1 MSLKTGNRKFHGGFY
16 FLSISLLFSFVY
28 SISLI
33 PIYQLAMRT
42 LHTFFFLALAI
53 SCASPQVATEVLV
66 ETSDYK
72 TIGSVERYDSDIYK
86 LIPEGAVI
94 EVLASGFEWS
104 EGPLW
109 LTTQNALIFTDVPT
123 NKIWKWTEEDSLT
136 LFLEPS
142 GYLGTEKNKKEP
154 GANGLALDLE
164 GNLIL
169 CQHGERRIAKMN
181 TSIATPTPDFTA
193 LASDYEGKKFN
204 SPNDL
209 VLNNSGQIFFTDPP
223 YGLDDWNPKELDF
236 QGVYRLDTDGTLHLL
251 LDSLNRPNGIG
262 ISPDQKTLYVAQSD
276 AQKARY
282 YAFEL
287 EENGDVKTGK
297 ILLDATASVGKNLP
311 GLPDGLTVHSS
322 GTLFASGPGG
332 IWVISAEGKH
342 LGTIQTGQGTSNC
355 TFDEDE
361 RYLYMT
367 ADAFL
372 MRIKLN

>member
-1 MSLKTGNRKFHGGFY
+1 MRK
-16 FLSISLLFSFVY
+16 LSIRVLILLASSFACSKPKV
-28 SISLI
+28 S
-33 PIYQLAMRT
+33 
-42 LHTFFFLALAI
+42 
-53 SCASPQVATEVLV
+53 TESRMP
-66 ETSDYK
+66 ESTYK
-72 TIGSVERYDSDIYK
+72 TVGFVERLSSEIGT
-86 LIPEGAVI
+86 LISEGAEI

-109 LTTQNALIFTDVPT
+109 IEDQNALLFSDVPS
-123 NKIWKWTEEDSLT
+123 NRIWKWTEKDSLS

-154 GANGLALDLE
+154 GSNGLALDGE

-181 TSIATPTPDFTA
+181 SPLSIPKADFTA
-193 LASDYEGKKFN
+193 IVSDVDGKRFN

-209 VLNNSGQIFFTDPP
+209 VFNKEGQVFFTDPP

-236 QGVYRLDTDGTLHLL
+236 QGVYRLDVDGSLSLL
-251 LDSLNRPNGIG
+251 LDSLSRPNGIG
-262 ISPDQKTLYVAQSD
+262 LSPDQKTLYIAQSD

-287 EENGDVKTGK
+287 DEDGDVLSGK
-297 ILLDATASVGKNLP
+297 ILLDATASVGAELP

-332 IWVISAEGKH
+332 IWVISSEGRH
-342 LGTIQTGQGTSNC
+342 LGIIRTGQGTSNC
-355 TFDEDE
+355 AFDSDE
-361 RYLYMT
+361 SYLYMT
-367 ADAFL
+367 ADAYL
-372 MRIKLN
+372 MRIRMD